1 MSRLP
6 RLRPSPGSAGFTLI
20 ELIVVIT
27 IIAVL
32 AAVALPRLI
41 ETQRDARIAKAN
53 ATYGALRSALALAR
67 ARCELDLA
75 GTTPPGGDDCRS
87 QPPVVVM
94 DGHRVA
100 IVNRFPAASAQGIDV
115 AADMN
120 LAADGFIASDGKAA
134 NSLGIVVPS
143 RAFEVSGGRAP
154 NCRVTYLEA
163 ALNGGVVVAPEL
175 SVATEGC

>member
-1 MSRLP
+1 MNPTSSKNRL
-6 RLRPSPGSAGFTLI
+6 SPVAGFTLI
-20 ELIVVIT
+20 ELIIVIT

-41 ETQRDARIAKAN
+41 ETQHDARVAKVN
-53 ATYGALRSALALAR
+53 AVYGGLRSAMALAR

-75 GTTPPGGDDCRS
+75 STAPSGGKDCRG

-94 DGHRVA
+94 DGHPVA

-115 AADMN
+115 AADIN
-120 LAADGFIASDGKAA
+120 LAADGLVARSAEAA
-134 NSLGIVVPS
+134 NSLGIMVPA
-143 RAFEVSGGRAP
+143 RVFEVSSGRTP

-175 SVATEGC
+175 SVVTDGC

>member
-53 ATYGALRSALALAR
+53 ATYGALRSALALGWGDFEDAVTAAAAR
-67 ARCELDLA
+67 RAKC
-75 GTTPPGGDDCRS
+75 
-87 QPPVVVM
+87 
-94 DGHRVA
+94 HA
-100 IVNRFPAASAQGIDV
+100 IVTRDPKGFPRSPVRVVTPDEAV
-115 AADMN
+115 AW
-120 LAADGFIASDGKAA
+120 LAA
-134 NSLGIVVPS
+134 
-143 RAFEVSGGRAP
+143 
-154 NCRVTYLEA
+154 T
-163 ALNGGVVVAPEL
+163 
-175 SVATEGC
+175 